1 MTCISLGG
9 VSVEYSDDPIPHRE
23 VIRGLDLYIAPSAF
37 VVLVG
42 PSGCGKT
49 TLLRL
54 MSGLLQPTTGQVT
67 FGNGPTSTEL
77 PHLSVVFQTYSKS
90 LFPWLTAEGNIHLAL
105 RPYALTAAEMADRTK
120 EALEIVGLAGSS
132 QVYPDQLSGG
142 MQQRLTIAR
151 AIARRATL
159 WLLDEPLGSVD
170 AYTRLKLQVDLSK
183 MWEAIQPRP
192 TVVMVSHDI
201 DEALFLGD
209 RVLVMSPAGGR
220 IIGDVQIDLGR
231 PRDHILTRS
240 EETYLRLR
248 VEIVTLLET
257 ASVIK

>member
-1 MTCISLGG
+1 MTRISLDG
-9 VSVEYSDDPIPHRE
+9 VSVQYPDEPIPHRE
-23 VIRGLDLYIAPSAF
+23 VIQGLNLRIAPATF
-37 VVLVG
+37 VVLIG

-54 MSGLLQPTTGQVT
+54 MSGLLHPTTGQVT
-67 FGNGPTSTEL
+67 FGNGPASNEF

-90 LFPWLTAEGNIHLAL
+90 LFPWLTVEGNIHLAL
-105 RPYALTAAEMADRTK
+105 RPYALTAAEIADRTK
-120 EALEIVGLAGSS
+120 EALDIVGLAGSS
-132 QVYPDQLSGG
+132 LMYPDQLSGG

-170 AYTRLKLQVDLSK
+170 AYTRLKLQVDFSK
-183 MWEAIQPRP
+183 MWEVIQPRP

-209 RVLVMSPAGGR
+209 RVLVMSSAGGR
-220 IIGDVQIDLGR
+220 IIGDVHINLDR
-231 PRDHILTRS
+231 PRDLFRS
-240 EETYLRLR
+240 RATCDRR
-248 VEIVTLLET
+248 DSI
-257 ASVIK
+257 SG